1 MITSNTKSQH
11 KVLNWIYVFRFS
23 LWECH
28 YSCYSSR
35 QKKKKLI
42 PLGNIAAT
50 SERISSLPCILLE
63 SWWPRSMPG
72 FWGIYWGSL
81 ERWWLH
87 WSLWKYLHN
96 SLSSR
101 KNRERYI
108 SKYFDSRKKL
118 ACALLYSFF
127 KPGKDALQRKYFSSR
142 FSLLGIFVSSCTKG
156 TENLATKKAF
166 GGQGTDESKAIFAIC
181 VTMLT

>member
-11 KVLNWIYVFRFS
+11 KVWIYVFRFS
-23 LWECH
+23 LCH
-28 YSCYSSR
+28 YSCYVTK
-35 QKKKKLI
+35 QNKLI
-42 PLGNIAAT
+42 PLGNIAAN
-50 SERISSLPCILLE
+50 SERISSLPYILLE

-81 ERWWLH
+81 ERWWFH

-101 KNRERYI
+101 KKKKKDGILTSILTVER
-108 SKYFDSRKKL
+108 
-118 ACALLYSFF
+118 
-127 KPGKDALQRKYFSSR
+127 
-142 FSLLGIFVSSCTKG
+142 SLLVLFCILSSSQERMRYE
-156 TENLATKKAF
+156 ENISAIDFHCLAFLSAAVLKALKTWLLKKPLED
-166 GGQGTDESKAIFAIC
+166 GTDESKATFAIC